1 MITKLNKGWRNAL
14 MLCAAAVVT
23 VLVSSCRAPAS
34 ETGRYQWNIVPGGEG
49 RSDQIYVTDMFTGE
63 MAYWDQI
70 GKKWSPSYT
79 SPGLLP
85 DWNAIREEK
94 RAQVKQWAKEKKQK
108 EEAREKH
115 DALVKSYSRLPLEKQ
130 VAWAKN
136 IIIYKYRGKR
146 FDTIDLERFTTLKGK
161 PAPDENRWPYK
172 ATDDG
177 LAVWFDG
184 MVEGNPLNFCLS
196 RTPFDSEGFFPAPA
210 TIIDDV
216 KAEIKRQE
224 EKKKEAHAENH

>member
-1 MITKLNKGWRNAL
+1 MITKLNKGGLNAL
-14 MLCAAAVVT
+14 MLCAAAVVM

-34 ETGRYQWNIVPGGEG
+34 DVGRYQWVILPEGEG
-49 RSDQIYVTDMFTGE
+49 RRDQIHVVDTATGE
-63 MAYWDQI
+63 MAEWN
-70 GKKWSPSYT
+70 GREKRWTPSWLSPLST
-79 SPGLLP
+79 P
-85 DWNAIREEK
+85 DWNDIRKQREWRQKKQLEQEK
-94 RAQVKQWAKEKKQK
+94 KEK
-108 EEAREKH
+108 EAREKRE
-115 DALVKSYSRLPLEKQ
+115 ALIKSYSQMPLEKQ

-146 FDTIDLERFTTLKGK
+146 SGTIDLERFTTLKGK
-161 PAPDENRWPYK
+161 PAPDENRCPYK

-177 LAVWFDG
+177 LVVWFDG

-196 RTPFDSEGFFPAPA
+196 RTPFDSEGFFLAPA

-224 EKKKEAHAENH
+224 EKKEAHAENH